1 MSNQEPM
8 QQLEIQEPILVLK
21 VFLINEIIY
30 YYLDIYWYLKEET
43 R

>member
-1 MSNQEPM
+1 M

-30 YYLDIYWYLKEET
+30 YYLDIY
-43 R
+43 